1 MVVYC
6 YDATITTDLLH
17 NHTDGDNTS
26 LTLSRFVD
34 MVVLQVVY

>member
-1 MVVYC
+1 MMLLYSC
-6 YDATITTDLLH
+6 ATNITADLLN

-34 MVVLQVVY
+34 MVV